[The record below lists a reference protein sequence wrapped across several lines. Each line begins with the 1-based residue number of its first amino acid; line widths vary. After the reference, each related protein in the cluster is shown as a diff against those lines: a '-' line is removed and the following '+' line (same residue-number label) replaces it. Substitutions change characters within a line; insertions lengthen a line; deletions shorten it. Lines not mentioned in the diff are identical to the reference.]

1 MDNIE
6 KIAFFYKYME
16 FVDRFNYLDFAIS
29 EEITQVFNDFME
41 LEFKNYINFLE
52 DNFINNNIFE
62 YGENVTI
69 YQDILLTMKK
79 YTK

>member
-62 YGENVTI
+62 YGENVAI
-69 YQDILLTMKK
+69 YQEILSIMKRH
-79 YTK
+79 TK